1 VRLTFL
7 GTGTSFGVPQL
18 GCACMV
24 CRSADPRDTRT
35 RVGALVESGGLRL
48 LIDTPPELRMQLL
61 AARVD
66 RVDAVLFTHD
76 HADHTHG
83 IDDIRSFSVQRDG
96 ALPLYGPAETLDA
109 LARRFAYI
117 FDPRLTPLPGTSRP
131 EGAAHPLEAGVAARI
146 GHLDVT
152 PLAVPHGRLRVFG
165 YRIGRLGYI
174 TDAKSLPDEVLELLQ
189 GVDVLVL
196 NALFRRAHPTHLSV
210 GEAVEAARRVGA
222 RHTYLTHLTHE
233 SLHADLAA
241 SLPPGVSPACDGLTV
256 EIHDA

>member
-24 CRSADPRDTRT
+24 CRSADPRDKRT
-35 RVGALVESGGLRL
+35 RVGALVESG
-48 LIDTPPELRMQLL
+48 PPPADRH
-61 AARVD
+61 AARAA
-66 RVDAVLFTHD
+66 DAAARRARGPRGCGALHARSRRPHARHRRHPGVLG
-76 HADHTHG
+76 A
-83 IDDIRSFSVQRDG
+83 RDG

-117 FDPRLTPLPGTSRP
+117 FDPRLKPLPGTSKTRR
-131 EGAAHPLEAGVAARI
+131 AAHPLEPGVAARI

-152 PLAVPHGRLRVFG
+152 PVAVPHGRHARV
-165 YRIGRLGYI
+165 RLSHRAARPTSPTPSHCRTSARAAAGR
-174 TDAKSLPDEVLELLQ
+174 
-189 GVDVLVL
+189 DVLVL

-222 RHTYLTHLTHE
+222 RAHLPHAPDARD
-233 SLHADLAA
+233 LHADLAA
-241 SLPPGVSPACDGLTV
+241 TLPPGVSPAYDGLTV